1 MQRIECDIAI
11 VGGAVAGAMLACNLR
26 DTGLRVVVLEATPEI
41 PEVNRGDSL
50 APCTVARLAATGALP
65 GFERRGAVRVNSW
78 KAIGPER
85 ETLLHVRI
93 ADAAPAPFNYV
104 LCLPHPLLEAALIE
118 TALSSG
124 TIDYRRS
131 ARVSGLL
138 RDDRGAVSG
147 VRAVSGAGPLEVR
160 ARLVVGADGSG
171 SLVRQQAGIATD
183 IQTYAYQYLML
194 TCRRSPDQ
202 PADENTE
209 VWGADGFCGLYPITA
224 DWVRCPVQAVPGELM
239 RWRNI
244 GLQAVAQE
252 MQGRYPYFDKMTPI
266 GKDLHVYKILRH
278 HVKTY
283 VADGVALIGDA
294 AHCTPPYYGMGMN
307 MAMRDGH
314 HLAQLVVP
322 LLQGGARAT
331 RDALLPYEER
341 CRTFNQFV
349 ITASF
354 QYGEVGAAHHANT
367 AAVREH
373 LARSTALDPDVMAVI
388 YADYDA
394 PSPSEPEP
402 ARVSRRHLAGVA

>member
-1 MQRIECDIAI
+1 MQTIECDVAI

-26 DTGLRVVVLEATPEI
+26 NSGLRVVVLEATPEI

-50 APCTVARLAATGALP
+50 APCTVARLAAIGALP

-124 TIDYRRS
+124 AIDFRRG

-147 VRAVSGAGPLEVR
+147 VRAVSGSGPLEIR

-171 SLVRQQAGIATD
+171 SLVRQQAGIGTD
-183 IQTYAYQYLML
+183 IQTYPYQYLML
-194 TCRRSPDQ
+194 TCQRSPDQ

-224 DWVRCPVQAVPGELM
+224 DLVRCPVQAVPGELT
-239 RWRNI
+239 RWRTI
-244 GLQAVAQE
+244 GLQAVTEE
-252 MQGRYPYFDKMTPI
+252 MKGRYPYFDKMTPI

-278 HVKTY
+278 HVNTY

-294 AHCTPPYYGMGMN
+294 AHCTPPYYGMGMT

-314 HLAQLVVP
+314 HLAQLIVP
-322 LLQGGARAT
+322 LLKGGARAA
-331 RDALLPYEER
+331 REALLPYEER

-354 QYGEVGAAHHANT
+354 QYGDIGAAHYANT
-367 AAVREH
+367 TAVNEH

-394 PSPSEPEP
+394 PSPREPEP
-402 ARVSRRHLAGVA
+402 ARVSKRHLASVA